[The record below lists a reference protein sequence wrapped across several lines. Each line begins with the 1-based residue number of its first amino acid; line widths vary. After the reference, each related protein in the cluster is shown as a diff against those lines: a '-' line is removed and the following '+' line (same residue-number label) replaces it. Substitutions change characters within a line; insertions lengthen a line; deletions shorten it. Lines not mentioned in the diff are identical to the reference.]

1 MIVLFCGDV
10 VGEPATE
17 RLSESLPELRQ
28 RHRVDLVVVNAE
40 NSAPNGLG
48 MGAKQVD
55 RLLEAGADVITG
67 GNHSWDSEESVG
79 LLDLPQVVRPANLA
93 PGVPGRGVLHVTAA
107 GETVTVVNLADHC
120 AMKSVKA
127 TAGKFLPA
135 YEGWRAADKRGA
147 VIVDYHGDHVLEKQ
161 IFAHAVDGEAAAVLG
176 SHTHEATGPLHL
188 LPGGTAFVT
197 EVGMTGPGDGVQ
209 GFAPAN
215 LVSGLRETGN
225 PFSGAMPSVSP
236 GPLVLGAVVL
246 EIRHGRAVRLER
258 VSWPE
263 DDAAHAPRTRLGDK
277 GAAA

>member
-10 VGEPATE
+10 VGERATE
-17 RLSESLPELRQ
+17 RLAESLPALRR

-40 NSAPNGLG
+40 NSAPDGLG
-48 MGAKQVD
+48 MGAAQVD
-55 RLLEAGADVITG
+55 RLLMAGADVITG

-79 LLDLPQVVRPANLA
+79 LLDLPQVIRPANLA
-93 PGVPGRGVLHVTAA
+93 PGVPGRGVLHADAA
-107 GETVTVVNLADHC
+107 GETVTVLNLADHC

-135 YEGWRAADKRGA
+135 WDGWQQADKRGA

-161 IFAHAVDGEAAAVLG
+161 IFAHAVDGEAAAVFG
-176 SHTHEATGPLHL
+176 SHTHEATGPLYL

-215 LVSGLRETGN
+215 LVSGLRSTGN
-225 PFSGAMPSVSP
+225 PFSGAMPSVSV

-246 EIRHGRAVRLER
+246 EVRDGRAVRMER
-258 VSWPE
+258 VSWP
-263 DDAAHAPRTRLGDK
+263 DDQAVRGPRTTHGRA